1 MANYYI
7 GGVGRVQAFINTEKG
22 LEHYFDARTLTD
34 SAISISTS
42 AEEIRG
48 GEGAQLLGKFFHT
61 SVFNLNMTDALFDLK
76 YLAAQVGSTIETG
89 DTKHFETETVTISG
103 GKAKLSK
110 QPVPI
115 SDGDTWCHEG
125 ANLIA
130 WYKGC
135 DDDEYK
141 TVKVNEDNTIDFDTP
156 FNGKKI
162 CVTYP
167 INKEGQQITVKAM
180 YYPKEF
186 IIYLTAKLFA
196 GDACTPST
204 GSYVGEIVVEIPRFQ
219 LDGAVD
225 LSLNMSSPATMQLNG
240 SAYANGCGCDEEQWY
255 AKITQVMLDEDARY
269 KGYNGIVVFNS
280 EDLHAGDE
288 VFVYAIGEAKTP
300 KRYTGAFTAVYDS
313 TTSAIDGNN
322 KIVEGAKS
330 KAVTVTI
337 SDGIL
342 KGKTATF
349 TVQA

>member
-7 GGVGRVQAFINTEKG
+7 GGVGRVQAFINTENG
-22 LEHYFDARTLTD
+22 LEHYFDAKTLTD

-76 YLAAQVGSTIETG
+76 YLAAQVGSAINPG
-89 DTKHFETETVTISG
+89 DTKHFETEKVTV
-103 GKAKLSK
+103 KNKRAKLK
-110 QPVPI
+110 HIPAKI
-115 SDGDTWCHEG
+115 SEAKWCSED
-125 ANLIA
+125 ADIIA

-135 DDDEYK
+135 DDDEYH
-141 TVKVNEDNTIDFDTP
+141 TVKVDQEGTIEFELED
-156 FNGKKI
+156 FNDKEI

-167 INKEGQQITVKAM
+167 INKQGEQIVVKAM

-186 IIYLTAKLFA
+186 IVYLTAKLFA

-255 AKITQVMLDEDARY
+255 AKITQVMVDEDARY
-269 KGYNGIVVFNS
+269 KGYTGIVVLNS
-280 EDLHAGDE
+280 DDLHAGDRL
-288 VFVYAIGEAKTP
+288 FVYAIGGSKTP
-300 KRYTGAFTAVYDS
+300 KLYMGEFTATYGS
-313 TTSAIDGNN
+313 GTSAIDGSDV
-322 KIVEGAKS
+322 IVEGAKS
-330 KAVTVTI
+330 QEVTVKI
-337 SDGIL
+337 SNGVL
-342 KGKTATF
+342 KDQTATF